1 MLEDHLKEELI
12 LLNLDAS
19 NRDELFKQVSEM
31 YLEKGL
37 VTESYYDCLSQREDN
52 YPTGLQMEDYSVGI
66 PHGEPE
72 HVKESFVS
80 IVTLAEPI
88 TIYKMENPAESVPV
102 DVFFFLGLGD
112 GALHLNILRE
122 TIGVIQEKALI
133 KKLKQASS
141 AKDALALVKEVLS
154 LA

>member
-1 MLEDHLKEELI
+1 MLKDHLKEELI
-12 LLNLDAS
+12 LLNLDVS
-19 NRDELFKQVSEM
+19 NRDELFKQVSDT

-37 VTESYYDCLSQREDN
+37 VTESYYRCLSDREDN
-52 YPTGLQMEDYSVGI
+52 YPTGLEMGDYSVGI

-80 IVTLAEPI
+80 IVTLVEPI
-88 TIYKMENPAESVPV
+88 SIHKMENPEESVSV

-112 GALHLNILRE
+112 GGLHLNILRE
-122 TIGVIQEKALI
+122 TIGVIQEKSLI
-133 KKLKQASS
+133 EKLKKASS

-154 LA
+154 IA

>member
-1 MLEDHLKEELI
+1 MLEEHLKEELI

-19 NRDELFKQVSEM
+19 NREELFKQVANT

-37 VTESYYDCLSQREDN
+37 VTEGYYECLSQREDN

-80 IVTLAEPI
+80 IVTLTEPI
-88 TIYKMENPAESVPV
+88 TIYKMENPEESVPI

-122 TIGVIQEKALI
+122 TIGVIQEKTLI

-154 LA
+154 LT

>member
-1 MLEDHLKEELI
+1 VLEDHLKEELI